1 MRTLARLASLA
12 LVGALLLSTNARA
25 AESVV
30 GQGDLDRAIS
40 ERISTETAER
50 QAIRTVL
57 GRDEVTSVARQMGL
71 DLKQASSAVDTLSGE
86 ELQRLADQATAIDQ
100 ALAGG
105 DTTIQISLV
114 VALLVIIII
123 ILLVK

>member
-30 GQGDLDRAIS
+30 GQADLVRAIS

-57 GRDEVTSVARQMGL
+57 GRDEVASVARQMGL